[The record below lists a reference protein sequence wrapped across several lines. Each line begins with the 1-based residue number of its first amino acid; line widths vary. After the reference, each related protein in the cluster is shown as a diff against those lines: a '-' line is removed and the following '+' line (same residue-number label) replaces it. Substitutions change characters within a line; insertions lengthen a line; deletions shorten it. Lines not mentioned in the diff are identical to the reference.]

1 MANRPVL
8 NYFAAYFTL
17 LTYSILIIQKYSKM
31 RGSIAAFVMVFSSST
46 LLAQSMKKPSVPEP
60 SIMKIKK
67 VRSHSSYNDQYMGL
81 WDWNFAGGYIN
92 KTATLDKATTLG
104 VNEQNTSG
112 QYIMFQLQE
121 SILSNYIWAK
131 SYKRNK
137 RVKFGLQNTYEPG
150 IRWGQAI
157 RDSSNYSTVA
167 ISQPS
172 ATKVFFNYQL
182 GLALALRINDQV
194 DVGFTYYP
202 FVNSVLTPGVDKYS
216 KLRFRYG
223 PLMAEYSFGDKTA
236 LEFKYLRGKKIY
248 IGASYTKTD
257 QSFTNPYYHGYGTSN
272 TATSLYQISIGRV
285 F

>member
-1 MANRPVL
+1 
-8 NYFAAYFTL
+8 
-17 LTYSILIIQKYSKM
+17 
-31 RGSIAAFVMVFSSST
+31 
-46 LLAQSMKKPSVPEP
+46 
-60 SIMKIKK
+60 
-67 VRSHSSYNDQYMGL
+67 MGL

-92 KTATLDKATTLG
+92 KTASPENTASIG
-104 VNEQNTSG
+104 QQSTSG

-131 SYKRNK
+131 SYNRNK

-182 GLALALRINDQV
+182 GLALVVRITDQI
-194 DVGFTYYP
+194 DAGFTYYP
-202 FVNSVLTPGVDKYS
+202 FVNSVLTPSVDKYS

-236 LEFKYLRGKKIY
+236 LELKYLRGKKIY
-248 IGASYTKTD
+248 IGASYTKMN
-257 QSFTNPYYHGYGTSN
+257 QNFTNPYYYGFGTSN
-272 TATSLYQISIGRV
+272 TATSLYQVSIGRI